1 MKEGV
6 SMQEKKLDME
16 QALSQNFVTDLAEFF
31 RVFGDATRIRLLWL
45 LVQREMN
52 VGQLAEAL
60 DMTQSAVSHQLRVL
74 RQNDLVKYRKDGKTV
89 YYSLDDDHVKT
100 VLQNGT
106 THICHKR
113 GYM

>member
-1 MKEGV
+1 M
-6 SMQEKKLDME
+6 EKQNADME
-16 QALSQNFVTDLAEFF
+16 QMLLQNFIIDLAEFF
-31 RVFGDATRIRLLWL
+31 RVFGDATRIRILWL
-45 LVQREMN
+45 LAKQEMN

-100 VLQNGT
+100 V
-106 THICHKR
+106 
-113 GYM
+113 